1 MNIGPEFRKLR
12 FKSWLDLNVFFYHHP
27 TQLMN
32 TPFNSVRSSH
42 LVMSCTMEM
51 CMVSSLG
58 LTVTL
63 DLITDNIMH
72 GPVYLTRH

>member
-1 MNIGPEFRKLR
+1 
-12 FKSWLDLNVFFYHHP
+12 
-27 TQLMN
+27 
-32 TPFNSVRSSH
+32 
-42 LVMSCTMEM
+42 MEA

-72 GPVYLTRH
+72 GPVSLTRQLANAPHHVFLYLALLEFSLKYY